1 MKRLENLLQRY
12 NEGVITPEEKAEL
25 DLLTHRDEIFQ
36 AATVQATK
44 IRRKRYITASSIA
57 SLAIVAGVFFT
68 IFNTTNPNPDSSTVV
83 AQADIHETPMH
94 SETITAPLPATES
107 TTQPSAQHQP
117 VEQPTPTQKQAIR
130 PVETTP
136 REPIAKKIESLSNNT
151 EPLSVTDPV
160 VACNTQCSPDS
171 VINDIWNF
179 LKA

>member
-68 IFNTTNPNPDSSTVV
+68 IFNTYC
-83 AQADIHETPMH
+83 
-94 SETITAPLPATES
+94 
-107 TTQPSAQHQP
+107 PS
-117 VEQPTPTQKQAIR
+117 
-130 PVETTP
+130 
-136 REPIAKKIESLSNNT
+136 
-151 EPLSVTDPV
+151 
-160 VACNTQCSPDS
+160 
-171 VINDIWNF
+171 
-179 LKA
+179 